1 MTAADDPK
9 TSDPGGRPPASDPTG
24 DDGRR
29 EAPAEAIER
38 LKQEL
43 TEKTA
48 EAARNWDLYVR
59 ERADTENFKKR
70 MQREKAEALRFAN
83 EGLVRDLLPVIDNL
97 ERAVDHADLGG
108 NGQPLIEGVR
118 LVLQNAL
125 EVLQRHGVGRIE
137 AAGRPFDP
145 SRHEAVVQV
154 PDRRREPNHVVE
166 QYEPGYTLHDRLIRP
181 AKVSVSSKP
190 SVERPPDDD

>member
-9 TSDPGGRPPASDPTG
+9 GSDPPGRVPGASPNT
-24 DDGRR
+24 DDGRP
-29 EAPAEAIER
+29 ETPAEAVER
-38 LKQEL
+38 LKREL
-43 TEKTA
+43 ADKTA

-70 MQREKAEALRFAN
+70 MQREKADALRFAN

-125 EVLQRHGVGRIE
+125 EVLKRHGVGRID
-137 AAGRPFDP
+137 ATGAPFDP
-145 SRHEAVVQV
+145 SRHEAAVQV

>member
-1 MTAADDPK
+1 MAADDPK
-9 TSDPGGRPPASDPTG
+9 TPNRGVRASADDPGSDG
-24 DDGRR
+24 G
-29 EAPAEAIER
+29 AEAAVDSLER
-38 LKQEL
+38 LKNQLE
-43 TEKTA
+43 EKTA

-59 ERADTENFKKR
+59 ERAETENFKRR
-70 MQREKAEALRFAN
+70 MQREKGEALRFAN

-137 AAGRPFDP
+137 ATGRPFDP

-154 PDRRREPNHVVE
+154 PDLRREPNHVVE

-190 SVERPPDDD
+190 SVERP

>member
-1 MTAADDPK
+1 MTADDPK
-9 TSDPGGRPPASDPTG
+9 TSNREVRPPGGDPAADH
-24 DDGRR
+24 GRR
-29 EAPAEAIER
+29 QTSAEELEQ
-38 LKQEL
+38 LKKEL
-43 TEKTA
+43 AEKTA
-48 EAARNWDLYVR
+48 EAARNWDLYLR
-59 ERADTENFKKR
+59 ERAESENFKKR
-70 MQREKAEALRFAN
+70 LQREKADALRFAS

-137 AAGRPFDP
+137 ATGRPFDP

-190 SVERPPDDD
+190 SVESPPDDD

>member
-9 TSDPGGRPPASDPTG
+9 TSNPGGRFPGIDPTA
-24 DDGRR
+24 DEGRR
-29 EAPAEAIER
+29 EAPDEAVER
-38 LKQEL
+38 LNREL
-43 TEKTA
+43 ADKTA
-48 EAARNWDLYVR
+48 EAARNWDLYLR

-70 MQREKAEALRFAN
+70 MQRDKAEALRFAN

-125 EVLQRHGVGRIE
+125 EVLQRHGVGRIDATG
-137 AAGRPFDP
+137 AAFDP

-154 PDRRREPNHVVE
+154 PDGRREPNRVVE

-190 SVERPPDDD
+190 SVERPSDDD